1 MPRSPPRRSDS
12 FTHVFIMGIS
22 APVRDRASAPA
33 LTIDDEVRRAQRG
46 DLGAFEAIYRSHA
59 ASVHTLVRRMV
70 ADEREARELTQD
82 AFFRAWERLTS
93 FKGQSSL
100 RTWLHRVAVNV
111 VLEHLRGAKRDALRM
126 IDVDDVSLTSRSDAG
141 NLDARMDINMALAR
155 LPAGSRT
162 VFVLHDVEG
171 YSHEE
176 IADMTGLAQG
186 TTRAQLFRA
195 RQRLMTLLDL

>member
-1 MPRSPPRRSDS
+1 M
-12 FTHVFIMGIS
+12 
-22 APVRDRASAPA
+22 RDRASGPA
-33 LTIDDEVRRAQRG
+33 SPIDLLDDEVRRAQQG
-46 DLGAFEAIYRSHA
+46 DVGAFEALYRAHA
-59 ASVHTLVRRMV
+59 ASVHTLVHRMV
-70 ADEREARELTQD
+70 ADERDARELTQD
-82 AFFRAWERLTS
+82 TFVRAWERLTS

-100 RTWLHRVAVNV
+100 STWLHRVAVNV

-126 IDVDDVSLTSRSDAG
+126 IDADESLAGRSDVG
-141 NLDARMDINMALAR
+141 KLDTRIDINAALAR

-176 IADMTGLAQG
+176 IADMTGIAQG
-186 TTRAQLFRA
+186 TARAQLFRA